1 MCIQVHSLRFCDD
14 LNCLF
19 SCLLGLQLQQVCVDM
34 WKPEHIAT
42 FIYSILLH
50 VSSPFDEFC
59 KEGYDGS
66 SSTPER
72 GPCGSMEA

>member
-1 MCIQVHSLRFCDD
+1 VHSLRFCDDD

-19 SCLLGLQLQQVCVDM
+19 SCLLGLQLQKVCVDM

-66 SSTPER
+66 SSTPES
-72 GPCGSMEA
+72 GSCGSM